1 MKNSTT
7 NHANKHEQEE
17 TTNDTNSTNK
27 METTNNT
34 NIIYKDECY
43 RINQAIFK
51 VHNNLGSGFLESVY
65 QEALEIELEAAGIP
79 FESQKLIQIFYNEKP
94 LKQYFKADIVCFNK
108 ILLEL
113 KAISK
118 INNEHKAQLMNYLT
132 ATKMKLGLIIN
143 FGTHPKVEI
152 CRIAL

>member
-7 NHANKHEQEE
+7 NDTNEHEQEE

-27 METTNNT
+27 VETTNNT

-43 RINQAIFK
+43 RIYQTIFK

-65 QEALEIELEAAGIP
+65 HEALEIELEAAGIP
-79 FESQKLIQIFYNEKP
+79 FESQRLIQIFYNEKP

-118 INNEHKAQLMNYLT
+118 INNEHKAQLMNYLK
-132 ATKMKLGLIIN
+132 ATGFKLGILIN
-143 FGTHPKVEI
+143 FNSFPKAEI
-152 CRIAL
+152 IRMVR